1 MTAYMVEFPAE
12 YDAAV
17 YKSENAELANFSPQ
31 LLEQHYYLYGVPEGR
46 PGNALKTRS
55 DFLTLIPSTAK
66 VLEIGPYFSPSMT
79 GENVK
84 YFDVLSREQLIER
97 AISQGQTEP
106 NPPHIDYVSPVADL
120 GVIDAKFDYIVSSYC
135 IEHQT
140 DLIKHLQD
148 VENLLHPGGS
158 YFVMAPDKRYCHD
171 YWMKE
176 SGVAEVLG
184 AHHENRT
191 THPFRSVVE
200 HLALSAHN
208 DHFRH
213 WAGDHGYPYEDFL
226 PRLDRAKHV
235 FENANGNYVDVHS
248 WYFTP
253 DSMREIIH
261 ILNRTG
267 DVKLSCARCYDTRR
281 DHNDFWVIL
290 QKANS

>member
-1 MTAYMVEFPAE
+1 MTVHMVEFPAE
-12 YDAAV
+12 CDVTAYR
-17 YKSENAELANFSPQ
+17 SENPELAKFTPQ
-31 LLEQHYYLYGVPEGR
+31 LLEQHYRIYGVPEGR
-46 PGNALKTRS
+46 SGNALKTRA
-55 DFLTLIPSTAK
+55 DFLALIPSTAN

-79 GENVK
+79 GDNVK

-97 AISQGQTEP
+97 AISQGQTNP
-106 NPPHIDYVSPVADL
+106 NPPHIDYVSPMADL
-120 GVIDAKFDYIVSSYC
+120 GIIDAKFDYVVSSYC

-148 VENLLHPGGS
+148 VERLLNPGGS

-171 YWMKE
+171 HWMKE

-184 AHHENRT
+184 AHHERRT

-213 WAGDHGYPYEDFL
+213 WDGDHGEPYEDFL
-226 PRLDRAKHV
+226 PRLHQATHV

-253 DSMREIIH
+253 DSMREIIG

-267 DVKLSCARCYDTRR
+267 DVKLSCVRCYDTRKY
-281 DHNDFWVIL
+281 HNDFWVIL
-290 QKANS
+290 QKSH